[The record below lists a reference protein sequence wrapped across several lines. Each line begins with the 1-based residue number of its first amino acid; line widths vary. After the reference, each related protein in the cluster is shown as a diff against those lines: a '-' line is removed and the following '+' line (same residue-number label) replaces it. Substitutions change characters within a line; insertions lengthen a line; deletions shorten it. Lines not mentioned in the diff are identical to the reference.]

1 MMRHV
6 LELALLG
13 AILCGC
19 RGCEHGERPG
29 AREARSSDPTR
40 PSPVPSTAA
49 TSEQHPVRWWDGL
62 QLKSLNDAKVLYTSG
77 DAQDFGELKL
87 DGERA
92 RPTTCVRWTELHKKG
107 YEPVNTPEEQT
118 DNGAKLRCLSLKLL
132 QRARGARTSHIR
144 SLVWDSSM
152 VRVLPASVATALNQD
167 SVRARDEATAA
178 GKSLSELAPSVRA
191 NPSSDESTLEI
202 NEGETLIT
210 LHAEAWGDFNGDGVD
225 DVAVS
230 VVNGAV
236 QGTYAVVRLLVLTRF
251 SDDGLL
257 KVIEAY

>member
-6 LELALLG
+6 LEIALLG
-13 AILCGC
+13 AILGGC
-19 RGCEHGERPG
+19 RECDHRELPG
-29 AREARSSDPTR
+29 AHEARPSDRTLPASE
-40 PSPVPSTAA
+40 PPTAA
-49 TSEQHPVRWWDGL
+49 PIKQYPVRWWGGL
-62 QLKSLNDAKVLYTSG
+62 QLKSLNDATVLYTSG

-92 RPTTCVRWTELHKKG
+92 RPNSCVRWTELHSKG

-132 QRARGARTSHIR
+132 QRAHAAQTSHIR
-144 SLVWDSSM
+144 SLAWDSSM
-152 VRVLPASVATALNQD
+152 VSVLPATVATALNQD

-178 GKSLSELAPSVRA
+178 GKSLAELAPSARA
-191 NPSSDESTLEI
+191 NPSSDENTLEI
-202 NEGETLIT
+202 NEGDTLIA
-210 LHAEAWGDFNGDGVD
+210 LHAEAWGDFNDDGVD

-251 SDDGLL
+251 SAGGVL